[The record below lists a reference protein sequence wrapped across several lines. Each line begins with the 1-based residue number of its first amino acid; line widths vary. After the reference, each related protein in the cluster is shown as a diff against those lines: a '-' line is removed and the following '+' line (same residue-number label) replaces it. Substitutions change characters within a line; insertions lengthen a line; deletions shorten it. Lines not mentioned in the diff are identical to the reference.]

1 MIRRISQSRERTDM
15 NKDIYL
21 LPPHDE
27 DYERECEMVK
37 KYPGMSV
44 AFAFARCAELLL
56 RNIEIETDN
65 YFYYKVVLLRE
76 KYHD

>member
-1 MIRRISQSRERTDM
+1 M

-27 DYERECEMVK
+27 NYERECEMVK

-44 AFAFARCAELLL
+44 AFGNARCVELLL
-56 RNIEIETDN
+56 RNIEIKTDN
-65 YFYYKVVLLRE
+65 YLYSKVLLLRE
-76 KYHD
+76 KYYD